1 MSSHEVTPCG
11 HAHGYSS
18 RLVTGR
24 CVGLESQRMQF
35 PVTTTPGGRLDQWP
49 SKPATDQQ
57 GTLIKGILDQ

>member
-1 MSSHEVTPCG
+1 MSSHEVTPRG

-24 CVGLESQRMQF
+24 CIGPESQPVQF
-35 PVTTTPGGRLDQWP
+35 PVTMTPGGQLDWWP

-57 GTLIKGILDQ
+57 GTLIKGILGQ